1 MGVAFL
7 QPTAFAVC
15 IDIARRYAGAVA
27 GALNTAAQCGA
38 FLCSIVFGYLV
49 KVSGSYDIPLIPM
62 VLMLVLSAVLWTR
75 IDPTE
80 QLIPEA

>member
-1 MGVAFL
+1 M
-7 QPTAFAVC
+7 
-15 IDIARRYAGAVA
+15 
-27 GALNTAAQCGA
+27 NTAAQCGA

-62 VLMLVLSAVLWTR
+62 VFMLVLSAVLWTR
-75 IDPTE
+75 IDATE